1 MKKKINMHF
10 IMVSS
15 LAVLVLAAVSMIL
28 FYNILKNQVYDDI
41 EAYTHVIQPFQP
53 EFWETEE
60 NRERLAQ
67 DGLRITLILKGGS
80 VSYDSRVNRQ

>member
-15 LAVLVLAAVSMIL
+15 LAVLVLAAVSVIL

-41 EAYTHVIQPFQP
+41 KDYTHVIQTLPQAF
-53 EFWETEE
+53 FE
-60 NRERLAQ
+60 N
-67 DGLRITLILKGGS
+67 
-80 VSYDSRVNRQ
+80 

>member
-28 FYNILKNQVYDDI
+28 FYNILKIRYMMI
-41 EAYTHVIQPFQP
+41 
-53 EFWETEE
+53 
-60 NRERLAQ
+60 
-67 DGLRITLILKGGS
+67 
-80 VSYDSRVNRQ
+80 